1 MWGLTCVG
9 VGVEGESAVLE
20 VKEEGVDVQPA
31 LANHS
36 DRAVVVDLA
45 IRIDM
50 YIRHK
55 WCVLRNAVG
64 KKNHISHFFR
74 AMFTS
79 LDMRSVLLLLFYIKV
94 ISLLRFDW
102 LEE

>member
-55 WCVLRNAVG
+55 CCVLRNAVG

-79 LDMRSVLLLLFYIKV
+79 LDMRSVLLLLLFYIKV
-94 ISLLRFDW
+94 ISKALYCT
-102 LEE
+102 

>member
-9 VGVEGESAVLE
+9 AGVEGESAVLE

-50 YIRHK
+50 YTRHK
-55 WCVLRNAVG
+55 CCVLRNAVG
-64 KKNHISHFFR
+64 RQKNTFH
-74 AMFTS
+74 TS
-79 LDMRSVLLLLFYIKV
+79 FEQC
-94 ISLLRFDW
+94 LR
-102 LEE
+102 L